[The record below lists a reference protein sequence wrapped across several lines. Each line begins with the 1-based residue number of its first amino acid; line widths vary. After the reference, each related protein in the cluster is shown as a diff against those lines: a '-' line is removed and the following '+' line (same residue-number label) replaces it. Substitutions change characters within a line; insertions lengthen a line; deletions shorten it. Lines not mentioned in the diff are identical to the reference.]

1 MTLKVLSSVGNDVL
15 YGLDTDL
22 LLLPCSTYEPH
33 VGSRAGLNL
42 GKQLQSLLGSS
53 GVNATNG
60 HLGSKI

>member
-42 GKQLQSLLGSS
+42 GKAAAVTPGEQWS
-53 GVNATNG
+53 
-60 HLGSKI
+60 